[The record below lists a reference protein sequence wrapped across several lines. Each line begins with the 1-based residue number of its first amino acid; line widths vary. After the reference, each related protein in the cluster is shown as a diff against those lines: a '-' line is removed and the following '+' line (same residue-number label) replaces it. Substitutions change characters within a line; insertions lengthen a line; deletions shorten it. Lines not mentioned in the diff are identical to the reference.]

1 MNYITPSILI
11 LVKFLFKLSID
22 KEVNSVDFYR
32 ALLLM
37 PIDAS
42 FLCFSFASASLKNFK
57 FSEHPSVT
65 PILCMLIFF
74 ASLIMLLLVTI
85 LSRKSEK
92 CFILTKD
99 SSTEG
104 VDKEQ
109 KKMFIYSGISI
120 FITFIT
126 LLSSSVIGS

>member
-11 LVKFLFKLSID
+11 LVKFLFKLSVD

-42 FLCFSFASASLKNFK
+42 FLCFSFAGASLSNFK
-57 FSEHPSVT
+57 FSDHSSVT
-65 PILCMLIFF
+65 PTLCVIIFLLSISVLLI
-74 ASLIMLLLVTI
+74 ITI

-92 CFILTKD
+92 CFILTND
-99 SSTEG
+99 SSTIE
-104 VDKEQ
+104 VDKE
-109 KKMFIYSGISI
+109 KRKMFIYSGLSI
-120 FITFIT
+120 FITVVT
-126 LLSSSVIGS
+126 LISSARIGA